1 MQPRRTK
8 TLLLTALLGL
18 GWAAGIAFGFRS
30 LLQYERAPGRIGAV
44 PNTWPSDSRIER
56 ATDQATLVMLAHP
69 RCPCTAASIADLE
82 QMMAHIQGK
91 ISAYVLF
98 LKPDGSSGEWDNTN
112 LRRNAAAIP
121 GVKVLSDIDGIE
133 ARRFGV
139 ETSGHTL
146 LYARD
151 GRLLF
156 SGGITESRGH
166 AGDNTGQ
173 RAIESLFNDVNPVRA
188 STFVFGCALA
198 DRSQERDKKRC
209 LK

>member
-1 MQPRRTK
+1 
-8 TLLLTALLGL
+8 
-18 GWAAGIAFGFRS
+18 
-30 LLQYERAPGRIGAV
+30 
-44 PNTWPSDSRIER
+44 
-56 ATDQATLVMLAHP
+56 
-69 RCPCTAASIADLE
+69 
-82 QMMAHIQGK
+82 MMAHIQGK
-91 ISAYVLF
+91 VSAYVLF

-139 ETSGHTL
+139 KTSGHTL

-156 SGGITESRGH
+156 SGGITDSRGH